1 MNTIPPEKLFHRTR
15 SLWFGLTL
23 PYRALRLIFVNKS
36 LLFWSILPLVLTFI
50 LFIYGISQ
58 LQDWAVAL
66 LQESVAG
73 LGFGP
78 DSWIG
83 WFFVL
88 SGKMILWMVAALTFI
103 FTSSIV
109 ASPFND
115 VLAERSEKFTEIP
128 LPPVTKKSLKQNIQ
142 LIGIDLFKTV
152 TAFIA
157 AVFAIIF
164 CWIPV
169 VNIFA
174 FILAFLL
181 VTFQYISY
189 PQTRRSIGLREG
201 AKFLWHHI
209 YACTG
214 FGAIL
219 SFLFAI
225 PFLSCFVLP
234 IAVVGGTLLAARAPG
249 SSQLSPLK

>member
-1 MNTIPPEKLFHRTR
+1 M
-15 SLWFGLTL
+15 
-23 PYRALRLIFVNKS
+23 
-36 LLFWSILPLVLTFI
+36 
-50 LFIYGISQ
+50 
-58 LQDWAVAL
+58 QDWAVAL

-88 SGKMILWMVAALTFI
+88 SGKIILWMVAALTFI

-115 VLAERSEKFTEIP
+115 ILAKRSEEFTETP
-128 LPPVTKKSLKQNIQ
+128 LPPVTNKSLKQNVQ
-142 LIGIDLFKTV
+142 LIGIDLFKTA

-164 CWIPV
+164 CWVPV
-169 VNIFA
+169 VNVFA

-201 AKFLWHHI
+201 AKFLWNHI

-225 PFLSCFVLP
+225 PFLSSFVLP

-249 SSQLSPLK
+249 TSELFRLK

>member
-1 MNTIPPEKLFHRTR
+1 M
-15 SLWFGLTL
+15 
-23 PYRALRLIFVNKS
+23 
-36 LLFWSILPLVLTFI
+36 
-50 LFIYGISQ
+50 
-58 LQDWAVAL
+58 QDWAVAL
-66 LQESVAG
+66 LQEGVAG

-115 VLAERSEKFTEIP
+115 ILAKRSEMFTETP
-128 LPPVTKKSLKQNIQ
+128 LPPVTNKSLKQNVQ

-164 CWIPV
+164 CWVPV
-169 VNIFA
+169 VNVFA

-214 FGAIL
+214 YGAIL

-225 PFLSCFVLP
+225 PFLSSFVLP

-249 SSQLSPLK
+249 TSELFRLK

>member
-1 MNTIPPEKLFHRTR
+1 M
-15 SLWFGLTL
+15 
-23 PYRALRLIFVNKS
+23 
-36 LLFWSILPLVLTFI
+36 VLTFV

-88 SGKMILWMVAALTFI
+88 SGKIILWMVAALTFI

-115 VLAERSEKFTEIP
+115 ILAKRSEEFTETP
-128 LPPVTKKSLKQNIQ
+128 LPPVTNKSLKQNVQ
-142 LIGIDLFKTV
+142 LIGIDLFKTA

-164 CWIPV
+164 CWVPV
-169 VNIFA
+169 VNVFA

-189 PQTRRSIGLREG
+189 PQTRRSIGLRKG
-201 AKFLWHHI
+201 AKFLWNHI
-209 YACTG
+209 YACAG

-225 PFLSCFVLP
+225 PFLSSFVLP

-249 SSQLSPLK
+249 TSELFRLK

>member
-1 MNTIPPEKLFHRTR
+1 MNIVPSKILFPRIR
-15 SLWFGLTL
+15 SLWFGFTL
-23 PYRALRLIFVNKS
+23 PYRALKLIVTNKS
-36 LLFWSILPLVLTFI
+36 LLFWSVLPLALTFI

-58 LQDWAVAL
+58 LQDWAISL
-66 LQESVAG
+66 LQEYIAR
-73 LGFGP
+73 LGFDPASLPGR
-78 DSWIG
+78 
-83 WFFVL
+83 FLML

-115 VLAERSEKFTEIP
+115 ILAERSERFAEIP
-128 LPPVTKKSLKQNIQ
+128 LPPVTKKTLKAHVK

-152 TAFIA
+152 TAFSA
-157 AVFAIIF
+157 AVLAIVF
-164 CWIPV
+164 CWIPI

-189 PQTRRSIGLREG
+189 PQTRRSIGIRQG
-201 AKFLWHHI
+201 ARFLWHHM
-209 YACTG
+209 YACTA
-214 FGAIL
+214 FGTIL
-219 SFLFAI
+219 TFLFAI
-225 PFLSCFVLP
+225 PFLSSFVLP
-234 IAVVGGTLLAARAPG
+234 LAVVGGTLLAARAPG

>member
-1 MNTIPPEKLFHRTR
+1 M
-15 SLWFGLTL
+15 
-23 PYRALRLIFVNKS
+23 A
-36 LLFWSILPLVLTFI
+36 LTFI

-66 LQESVAG
+66 LQEGVAG

-88 SGKMILWMVAALTFI
+88 SGKIILWMVAALTFI

-115 VLAERSEKFTEIP
+115 VLAKRSEEFTETP
-128 LPPVTKKSLKQNIQ
+128 LPPVTNKSLKQNVQ
-142 LIGIDLFKTV
+142 LIGIDLFKTM
-152 TAFIA
+152 TAFVA

-164 CWIPV
+164 CWVPV
-169 VNIFA
+169 VNVFA

-234 IAVVGGTLLAARAPG
+234 IAVVGGTLLVARAPG
-249 SSQLSPLK
+249 TSELFRLK

>member
-1 MNTIPPEKLFHRTR
+1 M
-15 SLWFGLTL
+15 
-23 PYRALRLIFVNKS
+23 
-36 LLFWSILPLVLTFI
+36 
-50 LFIYGISQ
+50 
-58 LQDWAVAL
+58 QDWAVAL
-66 LQESVAG
+66 LQEGVAG

-115 VLAERSEKFTEIP
+115 ILAKRSEEFTETP
-128 LPPVTKKSLKQNIQ
+128 LPPVTNKSLKQNVQ
-142 LIGIDLFKTV
+142 LIGIDLFKTA

-164 CWIPV
+164 CWVPV

-214 FGAIL
+214 YGAIL

-225 PFLSCFVLP
+225 PFLSSFVLP

-249 SSQLSPLK
+249 TSELFRLK

>member
-1 MNTIPPEKLFHRTR
+1 M
-15 SLWFGLTL
+15 
-23 PYRALRLIFVNKS
+23 
-36 LLFWSILPLVLTFI
+36 VLTFI

-88 SGKMILWMVAALTFI
+88 SGKIILWMVAALTFI

-115 VLAERSEKFTEIP
+115 TLAKRSEEFTETP
-128 LPPVTKKSLKQNIQ
+128 LPPVTNKSLKQNVQ
-142 LIGIDLFKTV
+142 LIGIDLFKTA

-164 CWIPV
+164 CWVPV
-169 VNIFA
+169 VNVFA
-174 FILAFLL
+174 FILSFLL

-201 AKFLWHHI
+201 VKFLWNHI

-225 PFLSCFVLP
+225 PFLSSFVLP

-249 SSQLSPLK
+249 TSELFRLK

>member
-1 MNTIPPEKLFHRTR
+1 M
-15 SLWFGLTL
+15 
-23 PYRALRLIFVNKS
+23 
-36 LLFWSILPLVLTFI
+36 
-50 LFIYGISQ
+50 
-58 LQDWAVAL
+58 QDWAVAL
-66 LQESVAG
+66 LQEGVAG

-115 VLAERSEKFTEIP
+115 ILAKRSEEFTETP
-128 LPPVTKKSLKQNIQ
+128 LPPVTNKSLKQNVQ

-164 CWIPV
+164 CWVPV
-169 VNIFA
+169 VNVFA

-209 YACTG
+209 YTCTG
-214 FGAIL
+214 YGAIL

-225 PFLSCFVLP
+225 PFLSSFVLP

-249 SSQLSPLK
+249 TSELFRLK